1 MERNIKARAVVT
13 SVQALGDIHK
23 SVSLFS
29 PELGHIYAKI
39 YGGRKGKKA
48 SLAPLFSAGDF
59 QLYHNP
65 VKNEY
70 SITEEDIIFLPQN
83 IGADIEATYTASYF
97 CETVTR
103 IKTDSPLEVYNLLVS
118 ALFALEQN
126 PANHRKILID
136 YTWKLLNI
144 SGTVSDLTE
153 CPSCSKTLADDEV
166 LYFSTSLMTP
176 VCKNCS
182 ETDSVILLPGS
193 RRYLIYTQNMSFEEA
208 LEVQL
213 YETAQERL
221 VQTLLRYINAF
232 CRYPLK
238 TISSG
243 ML

>member
-1 MERNIKARAVVT
+1 MERNLKVRAVVT
-13 SVQALGDIHK
+13 SVKNLGDIHK

-29 PELGHIYAKI
+29 PELGLIYATI
-39 YGGRKGKKA
+39 YGGRKGKKSSLA
-48 SLAPLFSAGDF
+48 SLFSVGDF
-59 QLYHNP
+59 QVYYNP

-70 SITEEDIIFLPQN
+70 SITEEDNLFLPQN
-83 IGADIEATYTASYF
+83 ISLDILSTYTASYF

-103 IKTDSPLEVYNLLVS
+103 IKTDTPDQVYNLLVS
-118 ALFALEQN
+118 ALLALEKS
-126 PANHRKILID
+126 PESHRKILID

-144 SGTVSDLTE
+144 SGTAADLTE
-153 CPSCSKTLADDEV
+153 CPSCSRRLPEDEV

-176 VCKNCS
+176 VCRACS
-182 ETDSVILLPGS
+182 DTDSIVLLPGS
-193 RRYLIYTQNMSFEEA
+193 RKYLIYTQNMSFEEA
-208 LEVQL
+208 LSVQL

-221 VQTLLRYINAF
+221 TQTLLRYINAF

>member
-1 MERNIKARAVVT
+1 MERNLKVRAVVT
-13 SVQALGDIHK
+13 SVKALGDIHK

-29 PELGHIYAKI
+29 PELGLIYATV
-39 YGGRKGKKA
+39 YGGRKGKKS
-48 SLAPLFSAGDF
+48 SLAQLFSAGDF
-59 QLYHNP
+59 QVYHNP

-70 SITEEDIIFLPQN
+70 SITEEDNLFLPQN
-83 IGADIEATYTASYF
+83 ISSDIVATYTASYF

-103 IKTDSPLEVYNLLVS
+103 IKTDSPAEVYNLLIS
-118 ALFALEQN
+118 ALVALEDK
-126 PANHRKILID
+126 PDTHRKILID

-144 SGTVSDLTE
+144 SGTAADLTE
-153 CPSCSKTLADDEV
+153 CPSCSRVLSDDEV

-176 VCKNCS
+176 VCKNCHD
-182 ETDSVILLPGS
+182 TDSIVLLPGS
-193 RRYLIYTQNMSFEEA
+193 RRYLIYTRNMSFEDA
-208 LEVQL
+208 LSVQL

-221 VQTLLRYINAF
+221 VQTLLKYVNAF